1 MLATRMTSSD
11 HAWRTAVRSLDSHPA
26 WIFAGFCLIH
36 LIVWT
41 LLPVVLYL
49 NLPLDLIEALTYGRE
64 WQIGYDKLPPLP
76 WWMVEA
82 VYRLIGQDWA
92 YYALAQISVLAAFLC
107 VWIMARP
114 IIGARGALAAI
125 LVLDGLHYF
134 NYTAVKFNHDVIELP
149 FWALAGLAFHRA
161 LRGGGMAFWLLLG
174 LAMGGAFWAKYFVAV
189 LALPLFAFMLFDA
202 SARRHFKTAGPYVA
216 VAVAL
221 VVMLP
226 HLIWLVQHDFP
237 PLRYVEFRSAR
248 SHGIF
253 DHVLYP
259 LTMAIDQLG
268 FLLPLLL
275 IALPLFVPPKL
286 TQGPE
291 ATPARGPGASLV
303 TDPFDRRLIT
313 WLAFGPV
320 ITLALMSAISG
331 RGTVPMWGYPLW
343 LFLGVWLVMVARF
356 FDTQQFVRIVALWA
370 FVFVGMAIAFV
381 VNYAVLPPIDLR
393 YRAVLEPGQQIALD
407 LQQRWRAATGVPL
420 SYVVGDMWTGGN
432 IGHYAPDHPRV
443 LIEGNPARA
452 PWIDLADLKKKGAI
466 VVWHGRDLTHI
477 PSYYTAIAGN
487 AEVQPPLHIP
497 FMRGPLTQDIGWAI
511 MRPQP

>member
-1 MLATRMTSSD
+1 
-11 HAWRTAVRSLDSHPA
+11 
-26 WIFAGFCLIH
+26 
-36 LIVWT
+36 
-41 LLPVVLYL
+41 
-49 NLPLDLIEALTYGRE
+49 
-64 WQIGYDKLPPLP
+64 
-76 WWMVEA
+76 
-82 VYRLIGQDWA
+82 
-92 YYALAQISVLAAFLC
+92 
-107 VWIMARP
+107 
-114 IIGARGALAAI
+114 
-125 LVLDGLHYF
+125 
-134 NYTAVKFNHDVIELP
+134 
-149 FWALAGLAFHRA
+149 
-161 LRGGGMAFWLLLG
+161 
-174 LAMGGAFWAKYFVAV
+174 
-189 LALPLFAFMLFDA
+189 
-202 SARRHFKTAGPYVA
+202 
-216 VAVAL
+216 
-221 VVMLP
+221 MLP

-237 PLRYVEFRSAR
+237 PLRYVEYRSGR
-248 SHGIF
+248 SHGIY

-286 TQGPE
+286 APGRE
-291 ATPARGPGASLV
+291 AAPAGVARASLV

-343 LFLGVWLVMVARF
+343 LFHGVWLVMVARL
-356 FDTQQFVRIVALWA
+356 FDTQQFVRIGALWA
-370 FVFVGMAIAFV
+370 FVFIGMAIAFV

-466 VVWHGRDLTHI
+466 VVWYGRDLTHI

-497 FMRGPLTQDIGWAI
+497 FMRAPLTQDIGWAI